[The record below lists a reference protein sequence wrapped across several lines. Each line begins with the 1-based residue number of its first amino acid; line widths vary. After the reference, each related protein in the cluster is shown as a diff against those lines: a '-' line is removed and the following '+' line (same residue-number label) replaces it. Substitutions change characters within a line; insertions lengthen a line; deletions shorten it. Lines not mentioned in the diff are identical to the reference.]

1 MGLVNR
7 VVPAA
12 QLDAAVHELATRIA
26 AKSGSALAI
35 GKRAF
40 YEQAAMPLEDAYRFA
55 AQVMVR
61 NLQTG
66 DAAEGIDAFIQKR
79 PACWVDR

>member
-1 MGLVNR
+1 VQ
-7 VVPAA
+7 A
-12 QLDAAVHELATRIA
+12 LALRIA

-35 GKRAF
+35 GKRA
-40 YEQAAMPLEDAYRFA
+40 YYDQAAMPLEDAYRFA

-61 NLQTG
+61 NLQTA

-79 PACWVDR
+79 PACWIDR